1 MTVKKLKEIKDQA
14 SIYAYKHIPKGC
26 YDFELFR
33 QIIEITVKTYID
45 AYTECGKEEAKL
57 NKTITQTAIKKY
69 IEKTEDLEEENWGYI
84 EGQTRMYTDLQK
96 ERERLC
102 KELIANFT
110 EQLGLLDKEDDE
122 LFSLKAIKSVIKYVT
137 GVKG

>member
-1 MTVKKLKEIKDQA
+1 
-14 SIYAYKHIPKGC
+14 
-26 YDFELFR
+26 
-33 QIIEITVKTYID
+33 
-45 AYTECGKEEAKL
+45 
-57 NKTITQTAIKKY
+57 
-69 IEKTEDLEEENWGYI
+69 
-84 EGQTRMYTDLQK
+84 MYTDLQT